1 MVELYNKEDLM
12 LIFNYIEQGNLQGIR
27 IIANKYE
34 LPMYNFRSA
43 KVFHNKINPNQY
55 KENNLKIQLSNN
67 ITALYWLVDIAKLVK
82 ENSGDE
88 TLINYIN
95 SLTNIKS
102 KNLVIEDLSV
112 DYSINKSK
120 KEIDILKNT
129 VNNYDSDILSIM
141 NIVDNHKNQICI
153 GRAFG
158 IIKNIQMIRKERR
171 KLKNQY
177 SKTSKRGW
185 CPCKEVVDFI
195 EENKIHIEEDIKFNT
210 QDGKYKY
217 ISNITV
223 YYDFLHVIEF
233 CERIS
238 LYNSYKLLMKI
249 LEVYNKYINNK
260 KQIKLINNIFGVSE

>member
-27 IIANKYE
+27 IIADKYE

-43 KVFHNKINPNQY
+43 KAFHNKINPNQY
-55 KENNLKIQLSNN
+55 KENNLKIQLNNN

-95 SLTNIKS
+95 SLTNIKP

-120 KEIDILKNT
+120 KEIDTLMNI
-129 VNNYDSDILSIM
+129 VNNYKS
-141 NIVDNHKNQICI
+141 HICI

-158 IIKNIQMIRKERR
+158 IIKNIQTIRKERR

-195 EENKIHIEEDIKFNT
+195 KENKIHIEEDIKFNT

-249 LEVYNKYINNK
+249 LEVYNEYINNK
-260 KQIKLINNIFGVSE
+260 KQIKLINNIFGVNE